1 MKGYL
6 ITVATGALL
15 VTMVN
20 LLSPQGERGGIAR
33 FVRLF
38 TSLLLICIIASPL
51 SGAAQALEQL
61 FQFDFSFGEEQQEE
75 YDSQMQ
81 ELLDSASKD
90 YVRQMLTKQ
99 LEERFSIT
107 AGQVEVRLEWKDG
120 ESKPTR
126 ATVILKDAAIWKN
139 PRELQAFVEELLGC
153 PCDTA
158 IG

>member
-1 MKGYL
+1 MKQEL
-6 ITVATGALL
+6 LTIAAGALL
-15 VTMVN
+15 ATLLN
-20 LLSPQGERGGIAR
+20 LLTSQGEKGGIAR
-33 FVRLF
+33 LMRLL
-38 TSLLLICIIASPL
+38 TSLFLICLLISPL
-51 SGAAQALEQL
+51 SGATEALEQL
-61 FQFDFSFGEEQQEE
+61 LRADFTLWEDKQEE

-90 YVRQMLTKQ
+90 YIVQMLTKQ
-99 LEERFSIT
+99 LEECFQIT
-107 AGQVEVRLEWKDG
+107 AGQVEVRLEWKKDG
-120 ESKPTR
+120 TAPSK